1 MSLAKKLYR
10 QLSGREEKEVKFDFL
25 EFIFILEFPR
35 KVSQYVYELVKLDES
50 EEECEERFEEEEA
63 VDRLDRMSILD
74 AISQCDA
81 FRHTI
86 R

>member
-1 MSLAKKLYR
+1 MNFR
-10 QLSGREEKEVKFDFL
+10 Q
-25 EFIFILEFPR
+25 
-35 KVSQYVYELVKLDES
+35 ES
-50 EEECEERFEEEEA
+50 EFNYEEVRNLTNSRIEGKCTAGGFEEEEA

>member
-10 QLSGREEKEVKFDFL
+10 QLSGREEKEVIFNFL